1 MSRFSF
7 DPACA
12 FGLAA
17 ALLAGCA
24 TTPGEGRMM
33 APTAYDCS
41 RAGLQAAVDA
51 YVTAQVAGDP
61 SHMILAD
68 GLVYKEQFSESDM
81 AGGIVHTPLAVDY
94 HHSLLDE
101 ERCETFTEVVVT
113 DPSHPYVLGV
123 HLTVAEGAIAE
134 IDTIVTDDDDW
145 LFSAE
150 KFLAGI
156 MLENWGEILEDERD
170 SRETIIAAADP
181 YFPMFKDVSVQP
193 PWHDWCYRQEG
204 AMRTQGTCY
213 LTTPLNVEFGE
224 RDYLVD
230 PVIGAVVGLV
240 WFNEDLPDSHLF
252 RIVNGKVTN
261 IHTIT
266 NCMGEFNCNF
276 DLPESL
282 VEERRA
288 RGGMLGPEAE

>member
-1 MSRFSF
+1 MFR
-7 DPACA
+7 PLITCA
-12 FGLAA
+12 VGGA

-24 TTPGEGRMM
+24 TYDDARMM
-33 APTAYDCS
+33 APTSYECT

-68 GLVYKEQFSESDM
+68 GLVYKEQFAEADV
-81 AGGIVHTPLAVDY
+81 AGGIVNTPLAVDY

-101 ERCETFTEVVVT
+101 ERCETFTEIVVT
-113 DPSHPYVLGV
+113 DPSHPYVLGL
-123 HLTVAEGAIAE
+123 HLTVADGAIAE

-150 KFLAGI
+150 KFLAGV
-156 MLENWGEILEDERD
+156 MLENWDEIPEDERD

-181 YFPMFKDVSVQP
+181 YFPMFNDVSIQP

-213 LTTPLNVEFGE
+213 LNEPLNVDFGE

-230 PVIGAVVGLV
+230 PAIGAVVGLV
-240 WFNEDLPDSHLF
+240 LFNEDLPDSHLF
-252 RIVNGKVTN
+252 RVVNGKVTN

-266 NCMGEFNCNF
+266 HCLGEFNCGF
-276 DLPESL
+276 DLPENL
-282 VEERRA
+282 RAEREA
-288 RGGMLGPEAE
+288 RGGMLGPEGQ